1 MPSSPQSVMTPSLG
15 KSPSLDELEA
25 WRVHHQR
32 AADAKAGR
40 KSPELAKPEQKKDLL
55 AAAVKVR
62 AAARKLAG
70 KATAAK
76 AATTATPATATPDDE
91 DDPVDEELWRH
102 MEKKMANSNQS
113 ASNNI
118 IVMTRTRPFN
128 KRETD
133 LKTFNCLEVRAEEE
147 SNRKLRLLRSEL
159 LH

>member
-1 MPSSPQSVMTPSLG
+1 MSSGIVEGHEGDAYVGLT
-15 KSPSLDELEA
+15 EA
-25 WRVHHQR
+25 R
-32 AADAKAGR
+32 G
-40 KSPELAKPEQKKDLL
+40 
-55 AAAVKVR
+55 
-62 AAARKLAG
+62 
-70 KATAAK
+70 
-76 AATTATPATATPDDE
+76 
-91 DDPVDEELWRH
+91 EELWRH